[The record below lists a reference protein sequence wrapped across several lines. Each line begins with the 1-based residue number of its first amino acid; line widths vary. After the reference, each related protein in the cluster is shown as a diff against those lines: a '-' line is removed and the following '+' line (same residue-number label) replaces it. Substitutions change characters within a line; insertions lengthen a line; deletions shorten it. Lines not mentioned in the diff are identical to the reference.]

1 MKKRFPVLIGFLAVV
16 IGVIA
21 VGSSLGWFQ
30 IDDTGRQK
38 AQLIEYGDMDYTLVG
53 GCDIHPAYIDESSNE
68 YAAPGENMIYS
79 KNSQDKW
86 VPGPLKVLNKSTIT
100 TNLRVKIEYSWWNS
114 DLLPLPGLVT
124 VVYSPTQNADFTVDF
139 AVPAN
144 WVFDSGTGFWNYLP
158 GGNSIPAVAD
168 PVNGEEITLIN
179 SMGYSSAITVG
190 SHYETKNVNVSL
202 KVEAKQADYAD
213 WTDVSA

>member
-1 MKKRFPVLIGFLAVV
+1 LAVV

-30 IDDTGRQK
+30 IDETGRQK
-38 AQLIEYGDMDYTLVG
+38 SQLIEYGDMDYTLVG

-68 YAAPGENMIYS
+68 YAAPGENMIYVES
-79 KNSQDKW
+79 T
-86 VPGPLKVLNKSTIT
+86 PGVWEPGALKSNNKSTIT
-100 TNLRVKIEYSWWNS
+100 TNLRVKIMYSWWNGAS
-114 DLLPLPGLVT
+114 LETVT
-124 VVYSPTQNADFTVDF
+124 YSPTQKADFTVDF

-144 WVFDSGTGFWNYLP
+144 WVYDSGTGFWNYLP